1 MSRAGRIAWG
11 AALALLACGLTFS
24 IGPRN
29 GEIAWEPAPM
39 TPVQLPE
46 PLEAL
51 ERHLQAE
58 EARFPGLTPGTEKH
72 IVWGEKGRQ
81 RAPWAVVYLHG
92 FSATR
97 QEMAPLPERLAESL
111 GGNTFYTRLAGHG
124 LPGEAMGEA
133 SVGQWK
139 ADALEALQIGQRLG
153 ERVLVVGASTGA
165 TLAAWLAQREEAKGV
180 AGWVLISPN
189 FGPRDPKAGV
199 INWPWGRSI
208 ARMVQGPEYQETP
221 ANERK
226 ARFWTHRYPTKALFP
241 MMALVERVRGSELG
255 KIQAPTLML
264 MSPRDTVI
272 DVSEARAA
280 FERIGSARKQ
290 LIEVDYSESPGQ
302 HVLAGEID
310 APRAVPPM
318 VEQIREFVATQVE
331 PRP

>member
-1 MSRAGRIAWG
+1 VSRAGRIAWG
-11 AALALLACGLTFS
+11 ASLALLACGLTFS

-39 TPVQLPE
+39 KPVQLPE
-46 PLEAL
+46 QLDAL
-51 ERHLQAE
+51 ESRLQAD
-58 EARFPGLTPGTEKH
+58 EARFTGLTPGAEKH
-72 IVWGEKGRQ
+72 IVWSDKGRQ
-81 RAPWAVVYLHG
+81 RAPWAIVYLHG
-92 FSATR
+92 FTATR
-97 QEMAPLPERLAESL
+97 QEMAPMPERLAQAL

-124 LPGEAMGEA
+124 LPGEAMGAA

-139 ADALEALQIGQRLG
+139 ADALEALQVGHRIG
-153 ERVLVVGASTGA
+153 ERVIVVGASTGA
-165 TLAAWLAQREEAKGV
+165 TLAAWLAQRDEAKDV

-189 FGPRDPKAGV
+189 FGPRDAKAGL

-208 ARMVQGPEYQETP
+208 ARLVQGPEYRETP

-226 ARFWTHRYPTKALFP
+226 ARFWTHRFPTEGLFP

-255 KIQAPTLML
+255 KIRAPTLMM

-290 LIEVDYSESPGQ
+290 LIEVDYSESAGQ
-302 HVLAGEID
+302 HVLAGDID
-310 APRAVPPM
+310 APRAVQPM
-318 VEQIREFVATQVE
+318 VEQIRDFVATQVE

>member
-11 AALALLACGLTFS
+11 ASLALLACGLVFS

-29 GEIAWEPAPM
+29 GEIAWEPAP
-39 TPVQLPE
+39 TNPVQLPE
-46 PLEAL
+46 QLEAL
-51 ERHLQAE
+51 EAQLAAS
-58 EARFPGLTPGTEKH
+58 EARVGGLTPQTEKR

-97 QEMAPLPERLAESL
+97 QEMAPVPERLAQAL

-124 LPGEAMGEA
+124 LPGEAMAQA
-133 SVGQWK
+133 SLGQWK
-139 ADALEALQIGQRLG
+139 ADALEALQVGQRIG

-165 TLAAWLAQREEAKGV
+165 TLAAWLAQREEAKDV
-180 AGWVLISPN
+180 AGWVLVSPN
-189 FGPRDPKAGV
+189 FGPRDPLAGV

-208 ARMVQGPEYQETP
+208 ARLVQGAEYQEAP

-226 ARFWTHRYPTKALFP
+226 ARFWTHRYPTEALFP

-255 KIQAPTLML
+255 KIQAPTLMM

-272 DVSEARAA
+272 DVAEARAA
-280 FERIGSARKQ
+280 FERIGSPRKQ

-302 HVLAGEID
+302 HVLAGDID
-310 APRAVPPM
+310 APRAVQPM
-318 VEQIREFVATQVE
+318 VDQIRDFVATQVE